1 MKRYTTEKIE
11 VRASCFLH
19 RSNNS
24 IISSNKM
31 STVDL
36 IANDPILVAMA
47 KGDIPWGDLLISSK
61 DDNAPVLKM
70 RKDIWTAF
78 PVNLIPLGTDA
89 DGAERHAVAWDYA
102 RFTSDTNLRES
113 ENSTRER
120 LLSALQASTKWVVES
135 MTCKYCICVIRM
147 VFNGYQPT
155 ERRRGTTL
163 KAIADIYKFFP
174 AVVHSVNNGANN
186 GSNGAYSIE
195 LHSKRIEKLSEI
207 KGYDVSEEVRSEL
220 LCALKASNSWRVL
233 SARLPCEVCRI
244 EIASIE

>member
-1 MKRYTTEKIE
+1 
-11 VRASCFLH
+11 
-19 RSNNS
+19 
-24 IISSNKM
+24 M

-36 IANDPILVAMA
+36 IANDPILAAMA

-61 DDNAPVLKM
+61 DDNAPVLRT

-78 PVNLIPLGTDA
+78 PVKLVPLGTGA
-89 DGAERHAVAWDYA
+89 CGAERHAVAWDYM
-102 RFTSDTNLRES
+102 RRTSDTNLRES

-120 LLSALQASTKWVVES
+120 LLSALRASTKWVVETT
-135 MTCKYCICVIRM
+135 TCKYCICVIRM

-155 ERRRGTTL
+155 NIPQGPTL

-174 AVVHSVNNGANN
+174 AVVYSVNGGVNNGVNN
-186 GSNGAYSIE
+186 RMYSIE

-220 LCALKASNSWRVL
+220 LHALKDSGSWRVL
-233 SARLPCEVCRI
+233 STRLPCEVCRI
-244 EIASIE
+244 ETLSRM